1 MSSNTTATFVPSHQS
16 ARKLAAAVCL
26 IGLAVGT
33 GCSASADIPEVT
45 VTRSDVEFLGVPLI
59 PGITDVDQTVTSTFD
74 HPSDVELPSEL
85 NPELHPLAA
94 SIEGRDDM
102 GDLSFLDKMEVTL
115 SSRAPN
121 APAPIMLA
129 SYERQGSASVGRVL
143 HLETASNSDVLSFWD
158 TKQAYYDITLWGT
171 LPEEDWSVNV
181 TFSFS
186 GRLSVST
193 SD

>member
-1 MSSNTTATFVPSHQS
+1 MFSNNTSTFVPSHSS
-16 ARKLAAAVCL
+16 ARRLAAAVCL
-26 IGLAVGT
+26 LGLAVGT

-59 PGITDVDQTVTSTFD
+59 PGITDVDQTVSSTFD

-94 SIEGRDDM
+94 SIQGRENM

-121 APAPIMLA
+121 APEPILLA
-129 SYERQGSASVGRVL
+129 SYERRGNGSAGRVL
-143 HLETASNSDVLSFWD
+143 ELEIDSNTDVLSYWD

-171 LPEEDWSVNV
+171 LPEEDWSVDV